1 MKEEEPILMSG
12 GNLGTS
18 TVPIAERIKD
28 NLKAAKKE
36 EIKVASIFLRKKEKM
51 LKEFPD
57 LKIEPADRLEVP

>member
-1 MKEEEPILMSG
+1 MSG
-12 GNLGTS
+12 GTIGAS
-18 TVPIAERIKD
+18 AVPLAERIKD

-57 LKIEPADRLEVP
+57 LKIEPAD